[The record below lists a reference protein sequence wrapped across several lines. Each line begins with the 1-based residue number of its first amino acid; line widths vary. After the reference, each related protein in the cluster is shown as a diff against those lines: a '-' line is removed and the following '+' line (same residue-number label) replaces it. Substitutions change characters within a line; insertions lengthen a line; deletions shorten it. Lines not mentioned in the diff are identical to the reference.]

1 MAAVTTAKQF
11 PKRMDPLTMQKIARA
26 YNVGADPKEI
36 AADHGITVHA
46 VFAIAKRY
54 EAQKREIS
62 RSHTVVAR
70 PPSIQTPEPEPIRLT
85 GNTYVVER
93 YDPFAPAGNGRV
105 QRITLPLLTIQARA
119 VK

>member
-1 MAAVTTAKQF
+1 MITQT
-11 PKRMDPLTMQKIARA
+11 RLSPLTMQEITRA

-36 AADHGITVHA
+36 ASDHGITVHA

-54 EAQKREIS
+54 DAQR
-62 RSHTVVAR
+62 RTVNRLRAVVAR
-70 PPSIQTPEPEPIRLT
+70 PPSIQTPEPIRLT

-105 QRITLPLLTIQARA
+105 QRITLPLLSIQRIN
-119 VK
+119 

>member
-11 PKRMDPLTMQKIARA
+11 PKRMSPLTMQKIARA

-46 VFAIAKRY
+46 VFAIAKRVD
-54 EAQKREIS
+54 AQR
-62 RSHTVVAR
+62 RAVNRLRTVVAR
-70 PPSIQTPEPEPIRLT
+70 PPSTQTPEPEPIRVT

-93 YDPFAPAGNGRV
+93 YDPSAPAGHGRV
-105 QRITLPLLTIQARA
+105 QRITLPLLTIQTRA
-119 VK
+119 A

>member
-11 PKRMDPLTMQKIARA
+11 PKRMNPITMQKIARA

-46 VFAIAKRY
+46 VFAIAKRH
-54 EAQKREIS
+54 EAQR
-62 RSHTVVAR
+62 RTVNRLRAVVAR
-70 PPSIQTPEPEPIRLT
+70 PPSIQTPDPEPIKIT

-93 YDPFAPAGNGRV
+93 YDPFAPAGHGKV
-105 QRITLPLLTIQARA
+105 QRITLPLLSIQRIN
-119 VK
+119 

>member
-1 MAAVTTAKQF
+1 MQANETRTPF
-11 PKRMDPLTMQKIARA
+11 PNRMSPLTMQAITRA

-36 AADHGITVHA
+36 ASDHGITIHA

-62 RSHTVVAR
+62 RLRTVVAR
-70 PPSIQTPEPEPIRLT
+70 PPSIQTPEPDPIRIT